1 MHKGGCVMDYESAYK
16 TLFNAMTDALMS
28 LERER
33 MMSPDIEQA
42 KQLLRRAQQKT
53 EDMFIDS

>member
-1 MHKGGCVMDYESAYK
+1 MDYESAYK

-33 MMSPDIEQA
+33 MMSPDLEQA
-42 KQLLRRAQQKT
+42 KQFLRRAQQKT

>member
-1 MHKGGCVMDYESAYK
+1 MDYESAYK

-28 LERER
+28 LEQER
-33 MMSPDIEQA
+33 MISPDIEQA
-42 KQLLRRAQQKT
+42 KQLLKRAQQTT